1 MFHTTVFIRCTMF
14 LVQPISSTATW
25 AVYVWIYRSMVSI
38 SAVMIIHPVYG
49 RMSIHDYLFKW
60 ALLGVA
66 CLCSHDKCGLSRYL
80 LVLYYATQTMC
91 QYFQNFL
98 NTTNSQVEKK
108 ITGPNQFIGNFLD
121 FLLSVTLTRYY
132 TMSNEDRQVPPV
144 LTFLC
149 HL

>member
-1 MFHTTVFIRCTMF
+1 MFHTTVFIQCTMF
-14 LVQPISSTATW
+14 LVQPISWTATW
-25 AVYVWIYRSMVSI
+25 AVYVWIHRSVVSR

-49 RMSIHDYLFKW
+49 RMSIHDYMFKW

-66 CLCSHDKCGLSRYL
+66 CLCSHDKRGLSRYL
-80 LVLYYATQTMC
+80 LVLYYGTQTMC
-91 QYFQNFL
+91 QYFRNFL
-98 NTTNSQVEKK
+98 NTTNCQVEKK

-121 FLLSVTLTRYY
+121 LLLSVTLTRYY

-144 LTFLC
+144 LTLLC